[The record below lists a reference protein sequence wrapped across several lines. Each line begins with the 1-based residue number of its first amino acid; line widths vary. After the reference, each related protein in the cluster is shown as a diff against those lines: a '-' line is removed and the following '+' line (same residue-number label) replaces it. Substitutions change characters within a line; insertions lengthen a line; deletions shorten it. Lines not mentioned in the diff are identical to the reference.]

1 MKRMAA
7 FLLMMAC
14 MTAGALAEKRVTL
27 TFAGD
32 VTLGSEERL
41 WKEESSLVRCQ
52 AREGDAYFLERVRP
66 LFAQDDVTVVNLEGV
81 LSDSSEGEN
90 RDKTYRFRGPS
101 AFARILT
108 AGSVEMVSLANNH
121 TMDYGARGYADTQAA
136 LDGEGVAH
144 FGGRE
149 VCFFEKDGVRLAFVG
164 CSYTTLTREERA
176 WTMAE
181 IARLKREEGVGA
193 VICTY
198 HGGQEYGDAR
208 TRKQQDFAKD
218 AIAAGADLVIMH
230 HAHVVQGMS
239 VFDNRS
245 VCYSLGNF
253 CFGGNC
259 RVRAME
265 SLVVVAELTFSDDGV
280 YLGQQLT
287 LYPAHVSG
295 TEPDNNFQPLL
306 VTDEADVRRVMRRVQ
321 QDTRFTLEPF
331 DPEMGAVRQVYLP
344 AGE

>member
-1 MKRMAA
+1 MKGLAL
-7 FLLMMAC
+7 FLLLAVCMASP
-14 MTAGALAEKRVTL
+14 ALAETMVTL

-41 WKEESSLVRCQ
+41 WETESSLVRCQ

-66 LFAQDDVTVVNLEGV
+66 LFEQDDLTVVNLEGV

-90 RDKTYRFRGPS
+90 REKTYRFRGPS
-101 AFARILT
+101 AFAHILT
-108 AGSVEMVSLANNH
+108 SGSVEMVSLANNH
-121 TMDYGARGYADTQAA
+121 TMDYGERGYADTQAA
-136 LDGEGVAH
+136 LDSEGVAH

-149 VCFFEKDGVRLAFVG
+149 VCFFDKDGVRLALIG
-164 CSYTTLTREERA
+164 ASYTTMTREERA

-181 IARLKREEGVGA
+181 IARLKREEGVSA

-208 TRKQQDFAKD
+208 TDKQQAFARD

-265 SLVVVAELTFSDDGV
+265 SLIVVSELTFSDDGA
-280 YLGQQLT
+280 YLG
-287 LYPAHVSG
+287 
-295 TEPDNNFQPLL
+295 
-306 VTDEADVRRVMRRVQ
+306 Q

-331 DPEMGAVRQVYLP
+331 DPELGAARQACLP
-344 AGE
+344 AEE

>member
-1 MKRMAA
+1 MKRWAA

-14 MTAGALAEKRVTL
+14 MTAGALAETTVTL

-41 WKEESSLVRCQ
+41 WTAESSLVRCQ
-52 AREGDAYFLERVRP
+52 EREGDAYFFERVWP
-66 LFAQDDVTVVNLEGV
+66 LFEQDDLTVVNLEGV
-81 LSDSSEGEN
+81 LSDSSEDEN
-90 RDKTYRFRGPS
+90 REKTYRFRGPS
-101 AFARILT
+101 SFARILT
-108 AGSVEMVSLANNH
+108 CGSIEMVSLANNH
-121 TMDYGARGYADTQAA
+121 TMDYGARGYEDTQSA
-136 LDGEGVAH
+136 LDDEGIAH

-149 VCFFEKDGVRLAFVG
+149 VSFFEKDGVRLAFLG
-164 CSYTTLTREERA
+164 ASYTTLTRGERA
-176 WTMAE
+176 WTMEE
-181 IARLKREEGVGA
+181 IARLKREEGVSA

-208 TRKQQDFAKD
+208 TDKQQSFAKD

-259 RVRAME
+259 WVRALE
-265 SLVVVAELTFSDDGV
+265 SLVVVAELTFSDDGA

-295 TEPDNNFQPLL
+295 TEPANNYQPLL
-306 VTDEADVRRVMRRVQ
+306 VTEEADARRVMRRVQ

-331 DPEMGAVRQVYLP
+331 DPELGAARQAYLP

>member
-1 MKRMAA
+1 MKGMILFLMLAVCMAVS
-7 FLLMMAC
+7 
-14 MTAGALAEKRVTL
+14 ALAETTVTF

-32 VTLGSEERL
+32 VTLGCEERL
-41 WKEESSLVRCQ
+41 WAEESSLVRCQ
-52 AREGDAYFLERVRP
+52 AWEGDAYFFERVRP
-66 LFAQDDVTVVNLEGV
+66 LFEQDDLTVVNLEGV
-81 LSDSSEGEN
+81 LSDSSEDEN
-90 RDKTYRFRGPS
+90 REKMYRFRGPS
-101 AFARILT
+101 SFARILNG
-108 AGSVEMVSLANNH
+108 GSVEMVSLANNH
-121 TMDYGARGYADTQAA
+121 TMDYGARGYEDTQAA
-136 LDGEGVAH
+136 LDDEGIAH

-149 VCFFEKDGVRLAFVG
+149 VSFFEKDGVRPAFLG
-164 CSYTTLTREERA
+164 ASYTTLTREERA

-208 TRKQQDFAKD
+208 TDKQQSFAKN

-239 VFDNRS
+239 VLDNRS

-265 SLVVVAELTFSDDGV
+265 SLVVVAELTFSDDGA
-280 YLGQQLT
+280 YLG
-287 LYPAHVSG
+287 
-295 TEPDNNFQPLL
+295 
-306 VTDEADVRRVMRRVQ
+306 
-321 QDTRFTLEPF
+321 
-331 DPEMGAVRQVYLP
+331 
-344 AGE
+344 